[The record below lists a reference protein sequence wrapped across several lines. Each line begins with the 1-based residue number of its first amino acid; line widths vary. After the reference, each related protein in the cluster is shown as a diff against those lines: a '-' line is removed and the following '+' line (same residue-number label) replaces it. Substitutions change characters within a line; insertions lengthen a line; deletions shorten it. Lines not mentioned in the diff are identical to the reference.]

1 MDDLDEKLRHA
12 RAKTDDPATVAAVN
26 ALAAERTRP
35 TPRRRRIL
43 VPAIGVGAALVLV
56 GGGAMAVGGWAP
68 WNITDPDISFTRT
81 WTDVDGSFVGACET
95 RMKADVLPSHEM
107 QDAARAYLA
116 DLDIANMA
124 PDSESVAARLAQLDR
139 ADRLPQLI
147 EGAETADFD
156 IMLADGI
163 QPDPTVSD
171 ASILQD
177 ALASVV
183 FRGMADA
190 VFADF
195 PDDGFLAV
203 HGIGGEWQTQC
214 STDPTEIP
222 TP

>member
-35 TPRRRRIL
+35 APRRRRIL
-43 VPAIGVGAALVLV
+43 APAIGVGAALVLV

-81 WTDVDGSFVGACET
+81 WTDVDGSFVGVCET
-95 RMKADVLPSHEM
+95 RMKANVLPTQQM

-147 EGAETADFD
+147 EGAETTDFD

-190 VFADF
+190 VFAEF

-214 STDPTEIP
+214 STDPAEIP